1 MQTVLK
7 QTQAIV
13 GENQSGKGSIGFLAK
28 LFACRHKEL
37 TRPFTVGKNTHRS
50 CTHCGAWRDFNPETL
65 ETYGKFYYPQP
76 ESFQKQKP
84 DR

>member
-7 QTQAIV
+7 QQQTWTSRIKRNKHKV
-13 GENQSGKGSIGFLAK
+13 GFLAG
-28 LFACRHKEL
+28 LFGCRHKEL

-65 ETYGKFYYPQP
+65 ETYGGFYYPLP
-76 ESFQKQKP
+76 GDSVI
-84 DR
+84 